1 MPLTV
6 KETGLPGVLMLESD
20 IQSDFRGFYKDLYRL
35 DEYLSSG
42 LDMTF
47 VHDSHTHS
55 VKNVLR
61 GIYYQPLEP
70 LGKLVMAVTGEI
82 YDVAV
87 DIRAGSPHFGKWTGV
102 YLSPYNNRQLY
113 IPEGFAHGFCV
124 LSDSADVI
132 YKCTRYYETGNDY
145 GILWSDPD
153 LDIDWPV
160 KDPVL
165 SERDR
170 NNPRLADI
178 PPANLPAYVRNTAD

>member
-6 KETGLPGVLMLESD
+6 KETELPGVLMIESGMH
-20 IQSDFRGFYKDLYRL
+20 SDSRGFCKDIYRL

-42 LDMTF
+42 LDMIF
-47 VHDSHTHS
+47 VQDNHSHS
-55 VKNVLR
+55 AKNVLR
-61 GIYYQPLEP
+61 GIYYQPKEP

-87 DIRAGSPHFGKWTGV
+87 DIRVGSPYFGKWTGV

-132 YKCTRYYETGNDY
+132 YKCTRYYEARDDY

-160 KDPVL
+160 KDPII
-165 SERDR
+165 SEGDR
-170 NNPRLADI
+170 RSPKLADI
-178 PPANLPAYVRNTAD
+178 PLSDLPVY

>member
-6 KETGLPGVLMLESD
+6 KETELPGVLMIESGMY
-20 IQSDFRGFYKDLYRL
+20 SDSRGFCKDIYQL

-42 LDMTF
+42 LDMIF
-47 VHDSHTHS
+47 VQDNHSHS

-61 GIYYQPLEP
+61 GIYYQAKDP

-87 DIRAGSPHFGKWTGV
+87 DIRVGSPYFGKWTGI

-132 YKCTRYYETGNDY
+132 YKCTRYYKAGDDY

-160 KDPVL
+160 KDPII
-165 SERDR
+165 SEGDR
-170 NNPRLADI
+170 RSPKLADI
-178 PPANLPAYVRNTAD
+178 PPSDLPVY